1 MILGPAVGPVEAD
14 DVADHYPWPERG
26 PAEDRRPWV
35 RAMMVSTLD
44 GAAAGADGLSL
55 SVSGTADRAV
65 FTAVRRFADV
75 VLVGGGT
82 LAAEEYG
89 PMRANPDDAAR
100 RAAQGQAPASRLAV
114 VSGSLRLPLGEDG
127 FLASDLPPLVYTT
140 EQSPAD
146 ARAALADRC
155 ELVVLPG
162 ERVDVAAVLAD
173 LAARGL
179 WRVVCEGGPTLLR
192 QVTAAGL
199 LDEADLTFSPVLA
212 GTSTTPTTEVLSD
225 PARFAL
231 RHVLTEDGFLM
242 GRYVR
247 EDLA

>member
-1 MILGPAVGPVEAD
+1 MIYGPATGPVEAD
-14 DVADHYPWPERG
+14 DVPDHYPWPERDG
-26 PAEDRRPWV
+26 APWV

-44 GAAAGADGLSL
+44 GAAAGPDGLSV

-65 FTAVRRFADV
+65 FSAVRRFADA

-82 LAAEEYG
+82 LAEEGYG
-89 PMRANPDDAAR
+89 PMRAADHDGER
-100 RAAQGQAPASRLAV
+100 RAAQGQAPAPVLAV
-114 VSGSLRLPLGEDG
+114 VSGSLDLPTDEDG
-127 FLASDLPPLVYTT
+127 FLASDVRPLVFTT
-140 EQSPAD
+140 EQSPAER
-146 ARAALADRC
+146 RAAMEDRC

-162 ERVDVAAVLAD
+162 ERVDVRQVLAE
-173 LAARGL
+173 LERRGL
-179 WRVVCEGGPTLLR
+179 WRVVCEGGPSLLR

-199 LDEADLTFSPVLA
+199 LDEADLTFSPMLA
-212 GTSTTPTTEVLSD
+212 GTGTTPTTDVLDD

-247 EDLA
+247 EDVA